1 MLSVEHVTKT
11 YGKFTAL
18 EDISLTFTPG
28 VYGLLAPNGDATRAF
43 KILRNDPIIAD
54 QRIGLHHD
62 LSSIAGIRQCLQI
75 AAHAGGEHQLAHGV
89 RRPPEP
95 EALKHLAIL

>member
-28 VYGLLAPNGDATRAF
+28 VYGLLAPNGERF
-43 KILRNDPIIAD
+43 LGRCFC
-54 QRIGLHHD
+54 
-62 LSSIAGIRQCLQI
+62 LSYQ
-75 AAHAGGEHQLAHGV
+75 
-89 RRPPEP
+89 
-95 EALKHLAIL
+95 

>member
-28 VYGLLAPNGDATRAF
+28 VYGLLAPNGAGKTTITNLLTRFYDIAEGS
-43 KILRNDPIIAD
+43 IQIDGVDLRQY
-54 QRIGLHHD
+54 QRDSL
-62 LSSIAGIRQCLQI
+62 R
-75 AAHAGGEHQLAHGV
+75 
-89 RRPPEP
+89 
-95 EALKHLAIL
+95 